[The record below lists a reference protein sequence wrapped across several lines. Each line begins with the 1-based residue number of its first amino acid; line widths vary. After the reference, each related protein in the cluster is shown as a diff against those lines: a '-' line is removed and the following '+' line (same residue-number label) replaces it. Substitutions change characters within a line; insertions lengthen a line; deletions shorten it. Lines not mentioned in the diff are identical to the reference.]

1 MMTDAFWGLTF
12 ALPNVLH
19 YSPPRQALLSKAK
32 QSFPSDIQ
40 YLRPEIS
47 ARDEGTRVRH
57 DILFCLIS

>member
-1 MMTDAFWGLTF
+1 MLSGVFF

-19 YSPPRQALLSKAK
+19 HSPPRQALLSKAK